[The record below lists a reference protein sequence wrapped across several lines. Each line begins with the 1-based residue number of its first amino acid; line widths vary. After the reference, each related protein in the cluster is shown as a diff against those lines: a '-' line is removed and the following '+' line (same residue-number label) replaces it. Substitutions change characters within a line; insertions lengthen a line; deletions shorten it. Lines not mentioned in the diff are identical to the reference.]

1 MNYRVILGCCLLICL
16 SQGSFAAKVYT
27 WTDENG
33 VTHYGEHPPKGVNAK
48 KINARTGHSEPTP
61 APAAATPESTAE
73 AAQEAPNY
81 KDPERCDAA
90 RKNLD
95 TLTSGARIRIPD
107 ENGNMRYLAD
117 DEREAKVAETE
128 KIIEESC
135 E

>member
-1 MNYRVILGCCLLICL
+1 MNYRVILGCCLLISL
-16 SQGSFAAKVYT
+16 SQGAFAAKVYT

-61 APAAATPESTAE
+61 TPETPEAAPETAQPAA
-73 AAQEAPNY
+73 PNF
-81 KDPERCDAA
+81 KDPERCEAA

-95 TLTSGARIRIPD
+95 TLTSNARIKIPD
-107 ENGNMRYLAD
+107 ENGNMRYLTD
-117 DEREAKVAETE
+117 DEREGKVTETE

-135 E
+135 D